1 MTYIIAREYDL
12 LVRGAA
18 PGAAGIHGLPPE
30 SFDALRAF
38 LQTPVEGHKG
48 QEEVIARPTL
58 RGNQPALRLQQWVG
72 VIRTPDGTTVE
83 LLPKTHERDG
93 EADGETV
100 AHSRALLFRM
110 LAAAG
115 DNYRAA
121 LPADLDPAQMRLFE
135 VVLRYA
141 LEVLRAAIRR
151 GVPHAYREVQEERA
165 GLRGR
170 LDLSR
175 QLRQPPH
182 RVHLLHVTYDEFLP
196 DRPETRLVRLAVE
209 RIARMTARSDSRR
222 LARELLH
229 ALAGVPASRDV
240 RRDFTRWKLER
251 GYTHFAPSLDIC
263 RLILNELN
271 PLTAGTASRV
281 TAVLFD
287 MNRVYETYVAQLL
300 RLQHPDWQVQT
311 QVKGQHLG
319 SFLPQPS
326 GQARPVFALRPDL
339 IVHPPGQPVIIAD
352 TKWKRLKADRA
363 FPHGVGNADA
373 YQMLAY
379 SEIFQPEPGQR
390 RLCLIYPY
398 LPGLPN
404 QLPDIQLPGGRTL
417 RVVLVDLHQDT
428 PTVNLELTFDNIRA
442 DSEVRAGVPDSA
454 KS

>member
-18 PGAAGIHGLPPE
+18 PEGAGIHGLSPE

-38 LQTPVEGHKG
+38 LQTPVEGHQG

-83 LLPKTHERDG
+83 LLPKTHERAG
-93 EADGETV
+93 EAADGESV
-100 AHSRALLFRM
+100 ARSRALLLRM

-151 GVPHAYREVQEERA
+151 GVPHTYREIQEERT

-170 LDLSR
+170 LDMSR

-182 RVHLLHVTYDEFLP
+182 RAHLLHVTYDEFLP

-209 RIARMTARSDSRR
+209 RIARITARSDSRR

-229 ALAGVPASRDV
+229 ALAEVPASRDV

-251 GYTHFAPSLDIC
+251 GYTHFAPALDIC
-263 RLILNELN
+263 RLILGELN
-271 PLTAGTASRV
+271 PLVAGTASRV

-287 MNRVYETYVAQLL
+287 MNRVYETYVAHLL

-319 SFLPQPS
+319 RFLPQTS
-326 GQARPVFALRPDL
+326 GKVRPVFALRPDL
-339 IVHPPGQPVIIAD
+339 MIHPPGQPVIIAD
-352 TKWKRLKADRA
+352 TKWKRLKADSA
-363 FPHGVGNADA
+363 FPHGISNTDA

-379 SEIFQPEPGQR
+379 SEVFQENSKDRP
-390 RLCLIYPY
+390 LYLIYP
-398 LPGLPN
+398 
-404 QLPDIQLPGGRTL
+404 QLPSLPRSFPEIQLPGGRTMQ
-417 RVVLVDLHQDT
+417 VVTVDLYQQMPVVSLPSLKKDA
-428 PTVNLELTFDNIRA
+428 N
-442 DSEVRAGVPDSA
+442 
-454 KS
+454 

>member
-12 LVRGAA
+12 LVRGTAL
-18 PGAAGIHGLPPE
+18 AGDGVHGIPSE

-48 QEEVIARPTL
+48 REEVIARPTL

-93 EADGETV
+93 KTDGEAV
-100 AHSRALLFRM
+100 ARSRALLFRM
-110 LAAAG
+110 LAVAG

-121 LPADLDPAQMRLFE
+121 LPADLDPARMRLFE

-151 GVPHAYREVQEERA
+151 GLPHAYQEVQEERA

-170 LDLSR
+170 LDMSR

-182 RVHLLHVTYDEFLP
+182 RAHLLHVTYDEFLA

-209 RIARMTARSDSRR
+209 RIARMTTRSDSRR

-229 ALAGVPASRDV
+229 ALAEVSASRDI
-240 RRDFTRWKLER
+240 RRDFKVWKLER
-251 GYTHFAPSLDIC
+251 GYTHFVPALEIC
-263 RLILNELN
+263 NLILNELN

-287 MNRVYETYVAQLL
+287 MNRVYETYVAYIL
-300 RLQHPDWQVQT
+300 RRQYPDWKIQT
-311 QVKGQHLG
+311 QSRGKHLG
-319 SFLPQPS
+319 SFLDQNS
-326 GQARPVFALRPDL
+326 DKVHSVFAIRPDL
-339 IVHPPGQPVIIAD
+339 IIHPPGQPIIIAD
-352 TKWKRLKADRA
+352 TKWKRLKLDRA
-363 FPHGVGNADA
+363 FPHGISNADA
-373 YQMLAY
+373 YQMLSY
-379 SEIFQPEPGQR
+379 SESLQKESTQR
-390 RLCLIYPY
+390 YLWLIYPH
-398 LPGLPN
+398 LPGLPDELPTIYLPRHR
-404 QLPDIQLPGGRTL
+404 QLKVI
-417 RVVLVDLHQDT
+417 
-428 PTVNLELTFDNIRA
+428 TVNLNDEKPTNPFVHKDFKA
-442 DSEVRAGVPDSA
+442 
-454 KS
+454 

>member
-1 MTYIIAREYDL
+1 MTCIIAREYDL

-18 PGAAGIHGLPPE
+18 PEAPGVHGVPPE

-72 VIRTPDGTTVE
+72 VIRTPDGTTIE

-93 EADGETV
+93 DVAAEAV
-100 AHSRALLFRM
+100 SRSRALLFRM
-110 LAAAG
+110 LAVAG

-121 LPADLDPAQMRLFE
+121 LPADLDPARMPLFE
-135 VVLRYA
+135 VVLRYS
-141 LEVLRAAIRR
+141 LEVLRAVIRR
-151 GVPHAYREVQEERA
+151 GVPHTYQEVREERA

-170 LDLSR
+170 LDMSR

-182 RVHLLHVTYDEFLP
+182 RAHLLHVTYDEFLP
-196 DRPETRLVRLAVE
+196 DRPETRLVRLTVE
-209 RIARMTARSDSRR
+209 RIARMTARSDTRR

-229 ALAGVPASRDV
+229 ALADVPASRDV
-240 RRDFTRWKLER
+240 RRDFTHWKLDR
-251 GYTHFAPSLDIC
+251 GYTHFLPAHDIC

-287 MNRVYETYVAQLL
+287 MNRVYETYVAHLL
-300 RLQHPDWQVQT
+300 KLKHPDWEVRT

-319 SFLPQPS
+319 HFLPRS
-326 GQARPVFALRPDL
+326 SDSKRPVFALRPDL
-339 IVHPPGQPVIIAD
+339 MLRPPGQPVIVAD
-352 TKWKRLKADRA
+352 TKWKRLKTDRP
-363 FPHGVGNADA
+363 FPHGLGNADA

-379 SEIFQPEPGQR
+379 SEAFQRDSGAR
-390 RLCLIYPY
+390 VLWLIYPH
-398 LPGLPN
+398 LPGLPEHF
-404 QLPDIQLPGGRTL
+404 PDVELPGKRLL
-417 RVVLVDLHQDT
+417 RLVTVQLHD
-428 PTVNLELTFDNIRA
+428 
-442 DSEVRAGVPDSA
+442 EVPVFSASLSGVASGAG
-454 KS
+454 

>member
-18 PGAAGIHGLPPE
+18 PGGVGIHGLPPE

-100 AHSRALLFRM
+100 ARSRALLFRM
-110 LAAAG
+110 LVAAG

-121 LPADLDPAQMRLFE
+121 LPADLDPARMRLFE

-182 RVHLLHVTYDEFLP
+182 RAHLLHVTYDEFLP

-229 ALAGVPASRDV
+229 ALADVPASRDV
-240 RRDFTRWKLER
+240 RRDFTLWKLER
-251 GYTHFAPSLDIC
+251 GYTHFSPTLDIC

-287 MNRVYETYVAQLL
+287 MNRVYESYVAQLL

-311 QVKGQHLG
+311 QVKGQYLG
-319 SFLPQPS
+319 SFLPQPA
-326 GQARPVFALRPDL
+326 GKVRPVFALRPDL
-339 IVHPPGQPVIIAD
+339 IIQPPGQPVIIAD

-363 FPHGVGNADA
+363 FPYGVNNVDA

-379 SEIFQPEPGQR
+379 GEVFQPVPGQR
-390 RLCLIYPY
+390 LLCLIYPH
-398 LPGLPN
+398 LPGLPG
-404 QLPDIQLPGGRTL
+404 QLPDIQLPGGRAL
-417 RVVLVDLHQDT
+417 RVVTVDLHQNM
-428 PTVNLELTFDNIRA
+428 PTVDLGLALDNC
-442 DSEVRAGVPDSA
+442 SSG
-454 KS
+454 